1 MVRQAFAR
9 LVSDRGGNFAIMTA
23 IALPVLLGIGG
34 VAVDLSNAMQMK
46 SDLQGIADAAALA
59 AASSMAQ
66 NGTSATDAQTLAKNY
81 LTAQLLSNTNVTDLT
96 TAQQQAQKDAV
107 QKATIV
113 LASTSSTSSS
123 SKGYEVK
130 LNTSYT
136 FNLNPITRLLG
147 SSTMTLNIAS
157 TASAASQSSTGI
169 SMYLALDRSGSMS
182 FVTSDKNPLKSSCDN
197 FTSDSWPNS
206 AFSKPCYIRKIEAL
220 QTAATSMFTSLNNAD
235 PKGTM
240 VRVGAASYTDV
251 TQTPSPISW
260 GTTNAASYINA
271 LPYKPTGGTDATGA
285 MTLAYNALRTANTTE
300 ASAQTAKG
308 NTSFNRF
315 IVLMTDG
322 EMTGYSAS
330 WNSSLDK
337 TVRGQCDT
345 AKADGIKIF
354 TIAFMA
360 PDRGKSLLSYCASSS
375 DYYYEPDDMSDL
387 VAAFGDI
394 ASKAAK
400 TAVRLTN

>member
-1 MVRQAFAR
+1 MVRHALAR
-9 LVSDRGGNFAIMTA
+9 LIEDRGGNFAIITA
-23 IALPVLLGIGG
+23 VALPVLLGVGG

-66 NGTSATDAQTLAKNY
+66 NGTSVADAQTLAKNY
-81 LTAQLLSNTNVTDLT
+81 LIAQLTSNTNVTNLT
-96 TAQQQAQKDAV
+96 AAQLQAQKDAV
-107 QKATIV
+107 QKATTV
-113 LASTSSTSSS
+113 VASSSSTSSS

-147 SSTMTLNIAS
+147 TNSMTLNIAS

-182 FVTSDKNPLKSSCDN
+182 FVTSDKNPLYSTCDN
-197 FTSDSWPNS
+197 YTSSSWPNV
-206 AFSKPCYIRKIEAL
+206 AFRSPCYIRKVQAL
-220 QTAATSMFTSLNNAD
+220 QTAATAMFSSLNTAD

-240 VRVGAASYTDV
+240 VRVGAVAYTD
-251 TQTPSPISW
+251 QTYAATGMAW
-260 GTTNAASYINA
+260 GTTTAANYINA
-271 LPYKPTGGTDATGA
+271 LPAKPTGGTDATGA
-285 MTLAYNALRTANTTE
+285 LTIAYDALKSGNSTE
-300 ASAQTAKG
+300 ATAQAAKG
-308 NTSFNRF
+308 NTAFNRF

-322 EMTGYSAS
+322 EMTGASAS
-330 WNSSLDK
+330 WNSSLDQK
-337 TVRGQCDT
+337 VRNQCDT

-354 TIAFMA
+354 TVAFMA

-375 DYYYEPDDMSDL
+375 DYYYQPDDMSDL
-387 VAAFGDI
+387 VTAFGDI